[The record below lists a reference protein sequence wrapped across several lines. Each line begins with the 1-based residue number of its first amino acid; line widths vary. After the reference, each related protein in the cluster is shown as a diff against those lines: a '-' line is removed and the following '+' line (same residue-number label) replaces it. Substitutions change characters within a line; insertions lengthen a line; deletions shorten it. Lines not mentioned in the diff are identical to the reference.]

1 MGAGRI
7 SRLSDAAFAK
17 QVAQA
22 YADGTGRQE
31 MADMFGC
38 HEDTIT
44 SWVRDPRVQA
54 HAQRFMQERV
64 NRISRRLDTQIERR
78 LEEIDDEDKF
88 PMELILKMRKEL
100 LDRALKPEFGQ
111 SKNEAQL
118 TSDAISQAEE
128 DPEFARQLQEWAA
141 KGKE

>member
-1 MGAGRI
+1 MAGRI
-7 SRLSDAAFAK
+7 SRLADATFAK

-31 MADMFGC
+31 MAAMFGC

-44 SWVRDPRVQA
+44 DWVRDPRVQG

-64 NRISRRLDTQIERR
+64 NRISRKLDTEIDRRIEDV
-78 LEEIDDEDKF
+78 DDEDRF
-88 PMELILKMRKEL
+88 PMELILKIRKEL

-128 DPEFARQLQEWAA
+128 DPDFARQLQEWAKA
-141 KGKE
+141 SKGD